1 MSPLGVA
8 EGSLDSP
15 NAGAARSICLCF
27 GGHLQ
32 TRLVLRVEANPAGG
46 GCVSLHDNG

>member
-1 MSPLGVA
+1 MLPLGAA
-8 EGSLDSP
+8 EGSLDFP
-15 NAGAARSICLCF
+15 KAGAARNICLCF

-32 TRLVLRVEANPAGG
+32 TRLVLRVKANPAGV